1 MKKIDG
7 VVLKETRYIAVWVLI
22 LSADMQ
28 AVFLIGGWWDYTV
41 LLGNIL
47 TGIAGVLNFLLMGI
61 TVQKAVEKEEKAARA
76 AMKVSQMYRTLF
88 MLVVVI
94 IGVVAPC
101 FNIWAV
107 IIPLFFPRIAIAIRP
122 ILDKAGRK

>member
-1 MKKIDG
+1 MC
-7 VVLKETRYIAVWVLI
+7 L
-22 LSADMQ
+22 
-28 AVFLIGGWWDYTV
+28 WDYPV

-47 TGIAGVLNFLLMGI
+47 TGAAGVLNFLLMGI

-88 MLVVVI
+88 LLVVVI